1 MWTVYI
7 AQCADRSLYTG
18 IAKNVEERIKLH
30 NAARGAKYTR
40 SRLPVELVYCES
52 ADTRET
58 ALRREIEIKRL
69 KRGEKLKLIAS
80 LVDQGS
86 RVTG

>member
-7 AQCADRSLYTG
+7 VRCAGSSLYTG
-18 IAKNVEERIKLH
+18 IAKNVARRIKQH
-30 NAARGAKYTR
+30 NAGRGAKYTR
-40 SRLPVELVYCES
+40 SRLPVELVYTES

-80 LVDQGS
+80 LNDQGS
-86 RVTG
+86 RISG